1 MSRQNEKIMSDIL
14 EFALIV
20 IIVSAS
26 GVMSPGPLFAA
37 NITHGLKNGTKA
49 GIKIAI
55 GHSLVEF
62 PLVILLGIGILSM
75 EVFPEF
81 RTIISILGAITLFV
95 FAFLQIKTILNKNKK
110 ISTKLKQGPIITGVL
125 LSGLNPFFIIWWLTI
140 GLKLISDAMAIWAF
154 AGILIVFVLHIWMD
168 FVWLGATAFLISKSK
183 KIISNTNYKII
194 VLALSAILIYF
205 GITFL
210 IDVIS

>member
-1 MSRQNEKIMSDIL
+1 MSNIL

-20 IIVSAS
+20 IIISAS

-110 ISTKLKQGPIITGVL
+110 ISTKLKQGPIVTGIL

>member
-1 MSRQNEKIMSDIL
+1 MSNIL

-20 IIVSAS
+20 IIISAS

-95 FAFLQIKTILNKNKK
+95 FAFLQIKTVLNKNKK
-110 ISTKLKQGPIITGVL
+110 ISTKLKQGPIITGIL

>member
-1 MSRQNEKIMSDIL
+1 
-14 EFALIV
+14 
-20 IIVSAS
+20 
-26 GVMSPGPLFAA
+26 
-37 NITHGLKNGTKA
+37 
-49 GIKIAI
+49 
-55 GHSLVEF
+55 
-62 PLVILLGIGILSM
+62 
-75 EVFPEF
+75 
-81 RTIISILGAITLFV
+81 
-95 FAFLQIKTILNKNKK
+95 
-110 ISTKLKQGPIITGVL
+110 
-125 LSGLNPFFIIWWLTI
+125 
-140 GLKLISDAMAIWAF
+140 MAIWAF